1 MTITD
6 KILPSMI
13 LNKTNNKKHANKHP
27 NDKKRIYILIAIQNL
42 LIVAKPGTFRQII
55 ITQI

>member
-27 NDKKRIYILIAIQNL
+27 NDKKEF
-42 LIVAKPGTFRQII
+42 TF
-55 ITQI
+55 